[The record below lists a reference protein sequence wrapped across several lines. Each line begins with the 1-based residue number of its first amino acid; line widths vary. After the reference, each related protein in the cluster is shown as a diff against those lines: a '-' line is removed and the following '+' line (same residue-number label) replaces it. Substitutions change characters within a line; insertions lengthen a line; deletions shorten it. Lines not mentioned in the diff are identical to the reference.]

1 MLRLALATSA
11 SAESPL
17 DLLEILAATDDE
29 NRCRPPNTAD
39 VIKSPPFVSL
49 TVYGIDDGERRTGS
63 EGQVYSSCHLNVRL
77 VAHPIVG
84 PDVNREPL
92 CPLHPFRRTIPSFW

>member
-17 DLLEILAATDDE
+17 DLLEILTPTENE
-29 NRCRPPNTAD
+29 NRCRPPHTAD
-39 VIKSPPFVSL
+39 LIESPSFVSL

-63 EGQVYSSCHLNVRL
+63 ETRVDPPCHLNVRL
-77 VAHPIVG
+77 VAHAIVG
-84 PDVNREPL
+84 PDVDREPS
-92 CPLHPFRRTIPSFW
+92 CPLYPFRNDDP